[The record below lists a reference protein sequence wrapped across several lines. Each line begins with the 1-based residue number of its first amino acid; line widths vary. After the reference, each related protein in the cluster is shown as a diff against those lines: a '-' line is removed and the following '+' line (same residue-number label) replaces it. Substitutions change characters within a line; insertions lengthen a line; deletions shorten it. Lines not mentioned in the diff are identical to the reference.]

1 MHHAGRALS
10 VEQLNEI
17 RLDSAATDKGLQFFH
32 AKQHTPLMKT
42 PRTVN
47 EDVSDSKP
55 APTPANLFEL
65 RSSFQLPVPYCTLS
79 VDSLLQQPWIRELQE
94 ILSTID
100 PLSGPI
106 SLTTSDY
113 NFRDILLNWLSASTV
128 HITPQ
133 LSHLLVLCMDKSVY
147 DLLKAH
153 NIASIY
159 APPESFINKKTDA
172 GLKRHIAFTATQILR
187 LTVMRLLNHWG
198 YDAANYDADA
208 ILVKNPEPLMYDIYR
223 ESSLIASHGHFPAE
237 IRVQWG
243 GTTLCAGM
251 FMVKS
256 GPATGMC
263 SDETC

>member
-1 MHHAGRALS
+1 MVYLHHTGRARSVDQLS
-10 VEQLNEI
+10 QVH
-17 RLDSAATDKGLQFFH
+17 LDSAATDKDIQFLHTKHLQLTE
-32 AKQHTPLMKT
+32 TPL
-42 PRTVN
+42 TVN
-47 EDVSDSKP
+47 EEVSDFNPIHTSAK
-55 APTPANLFEL
+55 LFQL
-65 RSSFQLPVPYCTLS
+65 RSSFQLPVPHCTLS
-79 VDSLLQQPWIRELQE
+79 VHSLLQQPWIGELQD

-113 NFRDILLNWLSASTV
+113 NFRDVLLNWLSASTV

-133 LSHLLVLCMDKSVY
+133 LSHLLILCMDKSLY

-153 NIASIY
+153 NITSIY
-159 APPESFINKKTDA
+159 APPESFINKKTAA
-172 GLKRHIAFTATQILR
+172 GLDKHIAFTRTQILR

-208 ILVKNPEPLMYDIYR
+208 ILVKNTEPLMYDIYR
-223 ESSLIASHGHFPAE
+223 ESSLIASYGRFPAE

-256 GPATGMC
+256 GPATGM
-263 SDETC
+263 